1 MLCGQRLKPLRG
13 IVFLFR
19 IQDLNFT
26 FCPIKYFLVF
36 SALIFCLEI
45 LIPAKEIYLLLS
57 IRKSGPTRIQ
67 IPARCHCKHAQSV
80 CIILPRRFPV
90 WTPFLRL
97 RTFLLFHAGGEK
109 SATLARIGEPST
121 GQQFRRGTHHSCT
134 PIYHRSPV

>member
-45 LIPAKEIYLLLS
+45 LIPAEIIYLLL
-57 IRKSGPTRIQ
+57 
-67 IPARCHCKHAQSV
+67 
-80 CIILPRRFPV
+80 
-90 WTPFLRL
+90 
-97 RTFLLFHAGGEK
+97 
-109 SATLARIGEPST
+109 
-121 GQQFRRGTHHSCT
+121 
-134 PIYHRSPV
+134 